1 MREELIKN
9 RNADPF
15 KLLGVSNE
23 DKLTFFL
30 LKWKFNQSEAETMPK
45 VDLVRE
51 FRINDAIRVA
61 SGIENVKS
69 FEEKK
74 NCIKIDATKSRE
86 EVYQEIVEKL
96 SAADVQMDITEK
108 EANFYG

>member
-1 MREELIKN
+1 MERSKQ
-9 RNADPF
+9 
-15 KLLGVSNE
+15 GVRSDDNPE
-23 DKLTFFL
+23 T
-30 LKWKFNQSEAETMPK
+30 LKKRLESFEKETLP
-45 VDLVRE
+45 
-51 FRINDAIRVA
+51 I
-61 SGIENVKS
+61 VKS

-108 EANFYG
+108 EANFYGW

>member
-1 MREELIKN
+1 
-9 RNADPF
+9 
-15 KLLGVSNE
+15 
-23 DKLTFFL
+23 
-30 LKWKFNQSEAETMPK
+30 MPK

-86 EVYQEIVEKL
+86 EVGNSTRRRSRYPL
-96 SAADVQMDITEK
+96 WSSFQMWPTFLIR
-108 EANFYG
+108 